1 MPVIFNEREVS
12 HLAKAKQIFFFLDYD
27 GTLAPIASRPSRALL
42 GKKTRGLVRKIAN
55 LSGVRLAFISGRSVR
70 DLKEKIGLKGLVYVG
85 NHGLEIRGDDFLW
98 IHPKAR
104 KLKPLLE
111 RIALELRR
119 KLPRFPGMI
128 LENKSFGIS
137 LHYRLVD
144 RRRVPLLYRALR
156 KTCRPWTSSNKVRLA
171 AGKKVWE
178 IRPCI
183 SWDKGWAIGRLL
195 KKYQR
200 QGKILSAFIGDDH
213 TDEAAFRFL
222 KKRGMTIRVGKEKG
236 QTSAQFGL
244 ESPAQVYQVLKL
256 FYLKKNGAL

>member
-12 HLAKAKQIFFFLDYD
+12 RLTKARRIFFFLDYD
-27 GTLAPIASRPSRALL
+27 GTLAPISSRPSRALL
-42 GKKTRGLVRKIAN
+42 GKKTRGLVGKIAE
-55 LSGVRLAFISGRSVR
+55 LSGVRLAFVSGRSVR
-70 DLKEKIGLKGLVYVG
+70 DLKEKIGLKGLIYVG

-104 KLKPLLE
+104 KLKPLLK

-144 RRRVPLLYRALR
+144 RRRVTLLYQALR
-156 KTCRPWTSSNKVRLA
+156 KTCKPWTASNKVRLA

-178 IRPCI
+178 LRPSI
-183 SWDKGWAIGRLL
+183 AWDKGSAMDWLL
-195 KKYQR
+195 GKYR
-200 QGKILSAFIGDDH
+200 GEGSSLPVFMGDDR
-213 TDEAAFRFL
+213 TDEDAFRFL
-222 KKRGMTIRVGKEKG
+222 KKRGMTICVGNKK
-236 QTSAQFGL
+236 QTHAQFKL
-244 ESPAQVYQVLKL
+244 KSPVQVYQVLRL
-256 FYLKKNGAL
+256 FYLKKKNAL